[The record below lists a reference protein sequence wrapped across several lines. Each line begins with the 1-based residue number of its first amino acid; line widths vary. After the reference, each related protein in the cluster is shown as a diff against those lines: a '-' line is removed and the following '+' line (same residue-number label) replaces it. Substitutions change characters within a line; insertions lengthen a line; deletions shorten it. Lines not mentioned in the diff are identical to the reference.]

1 MCGSGDLE
9 NMAHTVIRPSVISLS
24 QILFLVPSSYIRR
37 TMDIESKL
45 LAAVFYRKTKKNVFS
60 DKNYGYFLKIIAMI
74 SRSCYFSYVD
84 GPDTRFS
91 PLTGTFGVFHLVKYE
106 LFLREQSILLI
117 YYAWPLLKHD

>member
-1 MCGSGDLE
+1 
-9 NMAHTVIRPSVISLS
+9 
-24 QILFLVPSSYIRR
+24 
-37 TMDIESKL
+37 MDIESKL